1 MTLKVKERVLKR
13 ASERDDE
20 WGKTVE
26 SRLLSSNDLV
36 AEEAIYH
43 KACMGKFCLS
53 KTSVYE
59 KPGRP
64 VNTEMFNGLE
74 AICAWLEE
82 EGDCDLHTINEL
94 QEQIKLMG
102 YECYSNKR
110 LKQKLKEKYGD
121 CLTFSE
127 SCGRT
132 DILCFK
138 EFANYVLQE
147 KKKEKV
153 EETKESIVKAAAKII
168 KSEIREVEK
177 SNEYYP
183 TNLEVQDLKT
193 CSEWIPESLMILLK
207 IIMLN
212 LLKQTVIA
220 HSMI

>member
-1 MTLKVKERVLKR
+1 MTLEVKDSVLKQV
-13 ASERDDE
+13 SERDDK

-36 AEEAIYH
+36 AQEAIYH

-102 YECYSNKR
+102 YKCYSNKL

-147 KKKEKV
+147 KKNVDV
-153 EETKESIVKAAAKII
+153 EETKETIVKVAAKII

-177 SNEYYP
+177 FNEYYP
-183 TNLEVQDLKT
+183 TNLEIQDLKT
-193 CSEWIPESLMILLK
+193 FSEWIPESLLILLK
-207 IIMLN
+207 IIMPN
-212 LLKQTVIA
+212 LLKLTAIV

>member
-1 MTLKVKERVLKR
+1 
-13 ASERDDE
+13 
-20 WGKTVE
+20 
-26 SRLLSSNDLV
+26 
-36 AEEAIYH
+36 
-43 KACMGKFCLS
+43 
-53 KTSVYE
+53 
-59 KPGRP
+59 
-64 VNTEMFNGLE
+64 
-74 AICAWLEE
+74 
-82 EGDCDLHTINEL
+82 
-94 QEQIKLMG
+94 MG

-183 TNLEVQDLKT
+183 TNLEVQDSKT
-193 CSEWIPESLMILLK
+193 YSECIPESHDFVENHNAEPFKTNCDRTLDDSSCK
-207 IIMLN
+207 
-212 LLKQTVIA
+212 T
-220 HSMI
+220 